1 MQQLQHIWSFEQIF
15 KLIEKQILATPAS
28 PFLIEQI
35 AEHIRFA
42 LIHPLNDSTT
52 IEEVIPVLTIDS
64 IAQYVAGKAGHRQRL
79 IQTIVNNPAF
89 SALITQLIQHSIQDY
104 LDNSVMS
111 KRVPGVGHFMKMGK
125 SVLET
130 VTDSNL
136 NETIGHYL
144 QKNILKISQMSEKV
158 LNQHFN
164 DDKLYHFQAN
174 LWHKIK
180 VMPISVL
187 RNYFEVQ
194 DLPQTVGLGHEIWD
208 HIRQTPYLKQQIH
221 DGVYAWYA
229 RNQERTFDLL
239 LRDLNI
245 DEDLI
250 QNELNNLLLPLL
262 QQVIQTGY
270 LRQRARAHLE
280 KFYYSEQVHEIL
292 KKQGT

>member
-1 MQQLQHIWSFEQIF
+1 
-15 KLIEKQILATPAS
+15 
-28 PFLIEQI
+28 
-35 AEHIRFA
+35 
-42 LIHPLNDSTT
+42 
-52 IEEVIPVLTIDS
+52 
-64 IAQYVAGKAGHRQRL
+64 
-79 IQTIVNNPAF
+79 
-89 SALITQLIQHSIQDY
+89 
-104 LDNSVMS
+104 
-111 KRVPGVGHFMKMGK
+111 
-125 SVLET
+125 
-130 VTDSNL
+130 
-136 NETIGHYL
+136 
-144 QKNILKISQMSEKV
+144 
-158 LNQHFN
+158 
-164 DDKLYHFQAN
+164 
-174 LWHKIK
+174 
-180 VMPISVL
+180 MPISVL

-250 QNELNNLLLPLL
+250 QNELNNLLTPVL

-280 KFYYSEQVHEIL
+280 KFYYSEQVHEIV